1 MSTEVNGAA
10 GVRERV
16 ASALSIR
23 PGEAT
28 KTALLFAHLL
38 TASSIFILGRTVR
51 DTLFLSRY
59 PLSALPWMFVLY
71 GVASALTVVVYSQ
84 VADKLPRDRLIAIS
98 CGLGALTYV
107 ATYVAVKAGLSWI
120 YPVFYVW
127 SEVAANLFIVQFW
140 TYANDLNDARAA
152 RRLFGLVGSARV
164 AGVVLIG
171 LLAGAIVDLIGTE
184 QLLLVL
190 VVLMVILAGLARVLR
205 RHAPAA
211 PVAARTPARGKKE
224 PAALRDPHV
233 RALSVFL
240 LLTFIALTIGD
251 YQFKA
256 IAKAT
261 FQEDALARYFSLF
274 YAGTGI
280 LSFLFQVFVTPRIL
294 RRLGVGWGM
303 SVMPTVFGGASLA
316 LLFVPHLAIATVMKF
331 ADNGFQYTV
340 HETTLQALY
349 VPFPER
355 VKARTR
361 AFLDAVIKPASYG
374 VGGLVLVV
382 LAPRLDVVSLSFVVV
397 GVVLLWM
404 ITIPRVR
411 ARYVKAL
418 QRTLGLH
425 GGLGVESAAE
435 LGSEAREVL
444 AAVLEKG
451 DPRVRALALEHLE
464 GPLPEALVPTVEK
477 LALHG
482 DPHARRVALRAL
494 TQSGASAASAAAVRA
509 ALKED
514 DPTLRGAAAEA
525 CGPILGDACV
535 EPLEA
540 LLDDPVRPV
549 RAHAL
554 AGLLGHGGVE
564 GAIVGGKRLAELLR
578 SERASDRVEATDVLG
593 RLGHAAYRPV
603 RELLRD
609 PVAEVRRAALRAAV
623 HVVDPRLVPELAD
636 ALVDPLTRGRAG
648 AALVA
653 IGAPAA
659 EALLRLLDAEETSRG
674 LRLALPRLLRRIPC
688 PAAFEGLHRHAR
700 HADGHVRLR
709 VLAALGSIRAKL
721 GAPPLAEPEVVELTR
736 AELARGYRRLAAFER
751 ARPVYGTPLLELAH
765 AFYAERTSKRVL
777 RLMQL
782 RYDKAPL
789 DLVRKGIAQPSRR
802 NNALELLDGV
812 LEPAL
817 RGLVM
822 PWFDDA
828 PVAQRI
834 GRAGA
839 LVGEVPEP
847 LAYLHEF
854 CHHGNPYYAALSL
867 DAIARHPSPEGLAVA
882 EESLA
887 QPSPLVREM
896 ALVAIAACDRGAGER
911 AARAVRDDESKV
923 VSARAALLASPREGQ
938 TMHTTLE
945 KVLLLKA
952 ASVFAKVETE
962 DLAPM
967 AHAAE
972 EQSFVQGDTIL
983 EEGEVG
989 DVLFLVVD
997 GRVAVKRGGVTLATL
1012 GPGETFGEMAVLDAE
1027 PRSATVVVLEDS
1039 TCLAIAS
1046 EDFYDVLR
1054 EQVEIAEGVIRM
1066 LTHRLREADRASD
1079 PVSLM
1084 PPAPNE

>member
-1 MSTEVNGAA
+1 MPTGTSGAA

-16 ASALSIR
+16 ASALSVR

-59 PLSALPWMFVLY
+59 PISALPWMFVLY

-84 VADKLPRDRLIAIS
+84 VADKLPRHRLIAIS
-98 CGLGALTYV
+98 CAFGAITYV
-107 ATYVAVKAGLSWI
+107 ATYVAVKAGLTWI

-140 TYANDLNDARAA
+140 TYANDLNDSRAA

-164 AGVVLIG
+164 LGVVLIG
-171 LLAGAIVDLIGTE
+171 LAAGAVVDLIGTE

-190 VVLMVILAGLARVLR
+190 VFLMVVVAVLARVLR
-205 RHAPAA
+205 RYAPAA
-211 PVAARTPARGKKE
+211 AVVAVTRARPGPPPKVM
-224 PAALRDPHV
+224 RDPHV
-233 RALSVFL
+233 RALSLFL
-240 LLTFIALTIGD
+240 LMTFIALTIGD

-256 IAKAT
+256 IARET
-261 FQEDALARYFSLF
+261 FREDALARYFSLF

-280 LSFLFQVFVTPRIL
+280 VSFLFQIFVTPRIL

-303 SVMPTVFGGASLA
+303 SVMPGVFGGASLA
-316 LLFVPHLAIATVMKF
+316 LLFFPHLAVATVMKF

-349 VPFPER
+349 VPFAER

-382 LAPRLDVVSLSFVVV
+382 LAPRLDVIWLSAVVV
-397 GVVLLWM
+397 GVVALWM
-404 ITIPRVR
+404 LTIPRVR
-411 ARYVKAL
+411 RRYVDAL
-418 QRTLGLH
+418 QRTLGLQ
-425 GGLGVESAAE
+425 GGVGVESAAE

-444 AAVLEKG
+444 RTVLEQG
-451 DPRVRALALEHLE
+451 DTRVAALALENLE
-464 GPLPEALVPTVEK
+464 GPLPPTLVPAVEQ

-482 DPHARRVALRAL
+482 DPHARRVAL
-494 TQSGASAASAAAVRA
+494 A
-509 ALKED
+509 ALAQSPASSSEPVLAALRER
-514 DPTLRGAAAEA
+514 DPALRVAAAEA
-525 CGPILGDACV
+525 CGPILGDACI
-535 EPLEA
+535 EPLES
-540 LLDDPVRPV
+540 LLEDPDAKV
-549 RAHAL
+549 RASAL

-564 GAIVGGKRLAELLR
+564 GAIVGGRRLAELLG
-578 SERASDRVEATDVLG
+578 SERTSDRVEASTVLRSLG
-593 RLGHAAYRPV
+593 RAAYRPV
-603 RELLRD
+603 RDLLKD
-609 PVAEVRRAALRAAV
+609 PVDEVRRAALRAAV
-623 HVVDPRLVPELAD
+623 HVMDPRLVPQLVE
-636 ALVDPLTRGRAG
+636 ALVDPVTRGRAG

-653 IGAPAA
+653 IGPPSVGPMLV
-659 EALLRLLDAEETSRG
+659 LLEGDDTSRG
-674 LRLALPRLLRRIPC
+674 LQLALPRLLRRIPC
-688 PAAFEGLHRHAR
+688 PAAFEGLRLHTQHT
-700 HADGHVRLR
+700 DGHVRLR
-709 VLAALGSIRAKL
+709 VLAALAGIRDKL
-721 GAPPLAEPEVVELTR
+721 GAPPLTEHELMQLTR
-736 AELARGYRRLAAFER
+736 TELARGYWRLASFER
-751 ARPVYGTPLLELAH
+751 ARPTYGTPLLERAH

-777 RLMQL
+777 RLLQL

-789 DLVRKGIAQPSRR
+789 DLVRKAIGHPTRR

-812 LEPAL
+812 LEPGL

-828 PVAQRI
+828 PVKQRLE
-834 GRAGA
+834 RAGN
-839 LVGEVPEP
+839 LTGEVSAP
-847 LAYLHEF
+847 LEYLRVF
-854 CHHGNPYYAALSL
+854 CGHGNPYYAALSL
-867 DAIARHPSPEGLAVA
+867 DAIAQHPSPEGVAVA
-882 EESLA
+882 EAILGHHH
-887 QPSPLVREM
+887 PLVREM
-896 ALVAIAACDRGAGER
+896 ALVAITACDEDAGSR
-911 AARAVRDDESKV
+911 AARALRDDESKV
-923 VSARAALLASPREGQ
+923 VGARAALICSPEEGQ

-945 KVLLLKA
+945 KVLLLKSA
-952 ASVFAKVETE
+952 KVFAEVEAE

-972 EQSFVQGDTIL
+972 EQSFAAGETIL
-983 EEGEVG
+983 EEGELG
-989 DVLFLVVD
+989 DVLYLLVD
-997 GRVAVKRGGVTLATL
+997 GRVTVRRGGVTLATL

-1027 PRSATVVVLEDS
+1027 PRSATVVAEVDT

-1066 LTHRLREADRASD
+1066 LTHRLRAADRAAD
-1079 PVSLM
+1079 PVSMM
-1084 PPAPNE
+1084 PPAPLE